1 MPEKPLNEE
10 TYEYYIS
17 ILKNDL
23 SLALGCTE
31 PGAVAYASA
40 EATTVLGRFP
50 DRLDIKC
57 SGNIIKNVKGVI
69 VPNSGGLKGVDSA
82 AVLGTLVGN
91 TDKKLSIL
99 ENVEE
104 KHIKKASA
112 LLKSE
117 FCHVHLK
124 EGEGSLYIEAIA
136 KEKNDTAT
144 VVIAG
149 SHTNIVLI
157 QYNDKI
163 ILDNQTN
170 RKTENG
176 KNKNENSNK
185 NKTNLSINGILD
197 FAKKADIA
205 DLKCLLQL
213 QLSVNTAIADEG
225 LRKPYGAS
233 VGRTLLKT
241 CGNDIKTRA
250 KAKTAAGSDARMGG
264 SSLPVVINSGSGN
277 QGITVTVPVAEYA
290 AELCADEEKL
300 YRALAISNLVS
311 IHIKNHIGKLSAF
324 CGAVSAA
331 CGSGAAITYID
342 GGGYEEICSTITN
355 TAANVSGIICDGAKS
370 SCAAKIASSIDAA
383 IMGHEMTK
391 SKMTFPC
398 GEGIVEDDIEETIDN
413 IGLIGKEGMKETD
426 IEIMHLMIGDRDF
439 GNC

>member
-1 MPEKPLNEE
+1 MSGKPLNEAP
-10 TYEYYIS
+10 YADYIS
-17 ILKNDL
+17 ILKKDL
-23 SLALGCTE
+23 SLAMGCTE

-40 EATTVLGRFP
+40 EAVTVLGKFP
-50 DRLDIKC
+50 ERLDIKC

-69 VPNSGGLKGVDSA
+69 VPNSGGLRGVDSA
-82 AVLGTLVGN
+82 AVLGALVGRA
-91 TDKKLSIL
+91 DKKLSIL

-104 KHIKKASA
+104 KDVKKASV
-112 LLKSE
+112 LLKSD

-124 EGEGSLYIEAIA
+124 EGEDSLYIEAIA
-136 KEKNDTAT
+136 KGKNDTAK
-144 VVIAG
+144 VVIAQ
-149 SHTNIVLI
+149 SHTNIVLVT
-157 QYNDKI
+157 YNDET
-163 ILDNQTN
+163 ILDKQTN
-170 RKTENG
+170 RKNGNRKDGNENDD
-176 KNKNENSNK
+176 KNKIS
-185 NKTNLSINGILD
+185 LSIKGILD
-197 FAKKADIA
+197 FAKNADIN
-205 DLKCLLQL
+205 DLKRLLQL

-225 LRKPYGAS
+225 LRNPYGSS
-233 VGRTLLKT
+233 VGKTLLKT

-250 KAKTAAGSDARMGG
+250 KAKAAAGSDARMGG
-264 SSLPVVINSGSGN
+264 SSMPVVINSGSGN

-290 AELCADEEKL
+290 YELCAGEEKL

-331 CGSGAAITYID
+331 CGSGAAITYLD

-355 TAANVSGIICDGAKS
+355 TAANVSGIICDGAKA

-391 SKMTFPC
+391 SKKTFPC
-398 GEGIVEDDIEETIDN
+398 GEGIVKDDIEETIDN

-426 IEIMHLMIGDRDF
+426 IEIMHLMLGDRDF